1 MSSAV
6 GDIAGS
12 AYEGRS
18 HRTKDYN
25 RVKMFSSRARFTD
38 DTVCTFACAEAFI
51 DHLDMAKNLWKCCN
65 EHPHAGYGHK
75 YKEWMASHNQK
86 AVMVDV
92 LPYGFRAIILSPM
105 VVLAMVLL
113 CE

>member
-38 DTVCTFACAEAFI
+38 DTLLLTIWIWQRIFGSAAMSILMPATGI
-51 DHLDMAKNLWKCCN
+51 STRSGWQATIR
-65 EHPHAGYGHK
+65 
-75 YKEWMASHNQK
+75 SH
-86 AVMVDV
+86 
-92 LPYGFRAIILSPM
+92 I
-105 VVLAMVLL
+105 
-113 CE
+113 